1 MPTKLPLS
9 SSMSN
14 DAAGQI
20 VEEFPPP
27 PAFYK
32 LFTDSFVEKVEAPSI
47 PEGNPYLKVYNGGF
61 AHIQEN
67 AATYKPGRDYKR
79 DIKG

>member
-1 MPTKLPLS
+1 
-9 SSMSN
+9 MSN

-32 LFTDSFVEKVEAPSI
+32 LFTEAFAENIGAPAV
-47 PEGNPYLKVYNGGF
+47 PEGNPYLKVYNAGF

-67 AATYKPGRDYKR
+67 AATYKAERDYKT